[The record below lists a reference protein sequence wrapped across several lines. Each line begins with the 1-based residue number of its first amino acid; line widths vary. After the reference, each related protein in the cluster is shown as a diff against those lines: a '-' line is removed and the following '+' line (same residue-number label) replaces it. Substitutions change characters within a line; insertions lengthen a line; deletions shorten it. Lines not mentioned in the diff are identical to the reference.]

1 MLHVL
6 IYLRMYKKMKGI
18 DFRVESCNLP
28 GSNTRVYYDLVW
40 KGNILTLQ

>member
-28 GSNTRVYYDLVW
+28 ESYTRVMTWYG
-40 KGNILTLQ
+40 KGIF